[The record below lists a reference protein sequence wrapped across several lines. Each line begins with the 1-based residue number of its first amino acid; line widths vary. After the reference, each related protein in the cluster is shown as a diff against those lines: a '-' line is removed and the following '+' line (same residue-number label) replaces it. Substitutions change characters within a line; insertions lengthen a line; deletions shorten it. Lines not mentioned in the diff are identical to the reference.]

1 MNKPQR
7 KFLKGLSTQ
16 IEKAYL
22 NKFGKPMV
30 YIAVEKR
37 KVPKE
42 MRQGGYDVTAE
53 KVKYEVNHFRRLKRN
68 FVKYGVDGVFDY
80 LKECGFTHDK
90 KLLENLLV

>member
-7 KFLKGLSTQ
+7 KFLKGLAKQ
-16 IEKAYL
+16 AEEAYL
-22 NKFGKPMV
+22 KKFGKPMI

-37 KVPKE
+37 KVPKP
-42 MRQGGYDVTAE
+42 MRQGGFDVTAE

-90 KLLENLLV
+90 KLLENLLA

>member
-1 MNKPQR
+1 MNKAQR
-7 KFLKGLSTQ
+7 GFLKGLASQ

-22 NKFGKPMV
+22 KKYGKPMIYV
-30 YIAVEKR
+30 AVEKR

-42 MRQGGYDVTAE
+42 MRQGGFDVTAE
-53 KVKYEVNHFRRLKRN
+53 KVSYEVNHFRRLKRN

-90 KLLENLLV
+90 KLLENLLA